1 MTITIVIFALYFIGI
16 IAITLYSSRQLRKVS
31 DAGFSA
37 EYFVGGR
44 NLGPFALAILVA
56 TGIASTGTFI
66 GGPGVAAQQGPGYS
80 LLFVMGQILMNL
92 IILGIL
98 GKKISIIG
106 RRTNAQT
113 FIDIFAARFENFKP
127 LIILLIGSILV
138 VLIALATAEFTGG
151 SRVIQSMTGIPF
163 EYSLL
168 AFAGI
173 IVAYSVFGGLKGVSL
188 VGILQGILM
197 TIASIILIMGYLIH
211 FQGLT
216 PIFDQVRAID
226 PNLMTPG
233 GGGPNGG
240 APLIEMLG
248 YWLTYG
254 LAYLGL
260 PWAVQATLGY
270 RSTRTMKS
278 AIVIGIVMAGIW
290 TVFVGNLGG
299 VAGRAFSPDLEVPDF
314 TIPLLAEGVLPSS
327 LAGVV
332 LAGVAGAGQSTIAAL
347 FILASGS
354 MVVSGHRLLNKEA
367 LSGRATKRLSV
378 ITTTAIGLLTVFLAL
393 NPPPSLQFL
402 ITFAVGGSGAA
413 FAPPLLLAL
422 FWPRA
427 NKYGAFVGVVSGM
440 AGYIVFSQNYLG
452 IELLQQ
458 MPVVF
463 GALLSFAL
471 TVLVSQ
477 FTRKPT
483 RETIQIYFG
492 KYEQGDHASI
502 PAVESAARKA

>member
-1 MTITIVIFALYFIGI
+1 MNVAILIFILYFVGI
-16 IAITLYSSRQLRKVS
+16 IAITLYSSRRLRKVS
-31 DAGFSA
+31 ADNFSA

-44 NLGPFALAILVA
+44 DLGPFSLAILVA

-66 GGPGVAAQQGPGYS
+66 GGPGVAARYGPGYS

-98 GKKISIIG
+98 GKKINIIG

-127 LIILLIGSILV
+127 LVLLLIGSIMI

-163 EYSLL
+163 AYSLI
-168 AFAGI
+168 AFAVI
-173 IVAYSVFGGLKGVSL
+173 IVAYSAFGGLKGVSL

-197 TIASIILIMGYLIH
+197 TIASLILIVGYLVH
-211 FQGLT
+211 FGGIA
-216 PIFDQVRAID
+216 PIFEKVRMID
-226 PNLMTPG
+226 PALMTPG
-233 GGGPNGG
+233 GGGPSGP
-240 APLIEMLG
+240 APLVEMLG

-260 PWAVQATLGY
+260 PWAVQSTLGY
-270 RSTRTMKS
+270 KSTKTMKS

-290 TVFVGNLGG
+290 TIFVGDLGG
-299 VAGRAFSPDLEVPDF
+299 VAGRAFSPNLAVADF
-314 TIPLLAEGVLPSS
+314 TIPVLVAGVLPPA
-327 LAGVV
+327 LVGIV

-354 MVVSGHRLLNKEA
+354 MVVSGHRLLNKKA

-378 ITTTAIGLLTVFLAL
+378 MTTVIIGVVTVLLAL
-393 NPPPSLQFL
+393 NPPSSLQTI
-402 ITFAVGGSGAA
+402 ITFAVGGSGSA

-427 NKYGAFVGVVSGM
+427 NKYGAFTGVLVGM
-440 AGYIVFSQNYLG
+440 AAYIVFSRFSFG
-452 IELLQQ
+452 VELLHQL
-458 MPVVF
+458 PVVF
-463 GALLSFAL
+463 AALLSFLL
-471 TVLVSQ
+471 TIIVSLS
-477 FTRKPT
+477 TRKPSK
-483 RETIQIYFG
+483 ETLQTYFG
-492 KYEQGDHASI
+492 TYEKEHQGVASATA
-502 PAVESAARKA
+502 PAPEI